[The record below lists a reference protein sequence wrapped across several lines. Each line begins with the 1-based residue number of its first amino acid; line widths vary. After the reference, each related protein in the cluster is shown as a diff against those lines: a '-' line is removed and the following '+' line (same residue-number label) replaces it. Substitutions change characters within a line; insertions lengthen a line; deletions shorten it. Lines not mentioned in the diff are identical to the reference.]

1 MTEAEK
7 PQAMPTIDLTDDE
20 HAALA
25 LTRTRDGLGGS
36 GGAAGIGTGLAALG
50 FVASREFRQ
59 GRRRARPDL
68 LPADD
73 VTLTAH
79 KSSFAPASQ

>member
-50 FVASREFRQ
+50 VVASR
-59 GRRRARPDL
+59 GNSGKGA
-68 LPADD
+68 AAHA
-73 VTLTAH
+73 LTYC
-79 KSSFAPASQ
+79 PPTT